1 MQGTTTT
8 FSNRYKK
15 IRKYMYHTHKK
26 RKENLGNLFIL
37 MFCDKNENVTSLI
50 QTVALKT
57 KKDLAF
63 SRSQSMKNFKKGKKK
78 GSFSCILSAINIQHR
93 KGINIY
99 LKKKKNPFHVL
110 FQKLIFNTEKG

>member
-1 MQGTTTT
+1 
-8 FSNRYKK
+8 
-15 IRKYMYHTHKK
+15 MYHTHKK

-63 SRSQSMKNFKKGKKK
+63 SRSQSMKKFKKGKKK
-78 GSFSCILSAINIQHR
+78 
-93 KGINIY
+93 KG
-99 LKKKKNPFHVL
+99 PFHV
-110 FQKLIFNTEKG
+110 FYQQLIFNTEKGLTYI

>member
-1 MQGTTTT
+1 
-8 FSNRYKK
+8 
-15 IRKYMYHTHKK
+15 MYHTHKK

-63 SRSQSMKNFKKGKKK
+63 SRSQSMKKFKKGKKK

-99 LKKKKNPFHVL
+99 FKKKKNPFHVL